1 MCFIVKFTQIF
12 ALYIKL
18 VIYSLIKEAT
28 MLIEF
33 SVGNFLSFKNV
44 NTISLL
50 SSNDSYLKED
60 NTFILKNGLRL
71 LKCIGFYGA
80 NASGK
85 SNILKALAFF
95 KNFIINSSKE
105 SQANEEIDVVNFKL
119 NSSSEQLP
127 SFFEIIFFADDTIYR
142 YGFEINRKKILGEWL
157 FARFLSGENRLP
169 KENKLF
175 VRDNNIVIGKNFKE
189 GKKLE
194 DKTRN
199 NSLFLSVVAQFNGEI
214 SKKIIKWFLQYN
226 IIYGHSDFSGKT
238 AEILDNNKNTKQGDR
253 LKELIKS
260 ADLGIEDIVTT
271 EFEENYE
278 DFIKHFPL
286 ILEEKRFV
294 IDKNKPILG
303 MEINTKHKK
312 YDENNKLIGF
322 ETFDPEKEE
331 SDGTKRFF
339 SIGGPL
345 IDTLDAGKI
354 LFIDEIESSLHP
366 ILVQEIIKL
375 FNSKVTNPKNAQLIF
390 TTHNTSFL
398 NLKFLRRDQIFFTEK
413 SDYGESKIYSLIEF
427 KNIRKDNSIGKN
439 YLFGKFGAVPY
450 VKNLSKQFIGENEQK
465 LF

>member
-1 MCFIVKFTQIF
+1 
-12 ALYIKL
+12 
-18 VIYSLIKEAT
+18 

-33 SVGNFLSFKNV
+33 SVGNFLSFKNI

-50 SSNDSYLKED
+50 SSNDSYLINE
-60 NTFILKNGLRL
+60 NTFMSKNGLRL

-85 SNILKALAFF
+85 SNILKALMFF
-95 KNFIINSSKE
+95 KNFIVNSSKE
-105 SQANEEIDVVNFKL
+105 SRANEEINVINFKL
-119 NSSSEQLP
+119 NTFSEKSP
-127 SFFEIIFFADDTIYR
+127 SFFEIVFLVEDTIYR
-142 YGFEINRKKILGEWL
+142 YGFEINRKEILGEWL
-157 FARFLSGENRLP
+157 FARFPSDEDKLP

-175 VRDNNIVIGKNFKE
+175 VRENNKIIIGKNFKE

-194 DKTRN
+194 EKTRN

-226 IIYGHSDFSGKT
+226 VIFSDSNFFGLT
-238 AEILDNNKNTKQGDR
+238 ADILGNNRDTKRGDR

-271 EFEENYE
+271 EFEENYD

-286 ILEEKRFV
+286 ILEEKGFL
-294 IDKNKPILG
+294 IDKNKPIFRT
-303 MEINTKHKK
+303 EINTKHKK
-312 YDENNKLIGF
+312 FDENNKLIGL
-322 ETFDPEKEE
+322 ETFDLAKEE

-345 IDTLDAGKI
+345 IDTLDTGKI
-354 LFIDEIESSLHP
+354 LFIDEIEASLHP
-366 ILVQEIIKL
+366 LLVQEIIKL
-375 FNSKVTNPKNAQLIF
+375 FNSKTTNPKNAQLIF

-398 NLKFLRRDQIFFTEK
+398 NLKILRRDQIFFTEK
-413 SDYGESKIYSLIEF
+413 SEYGESKIYSLIEF

-450 VKNLSKQFIGENEQK
+450 VKNLSNQFISENEQK